1 MRPAL
6 HPAQDLLARLCRN
19 GPACWQ
25 AANNFFSALFASP
38 RFHCPSERVC
48 ESPSG
53 PKRLSRHEPTLDT
66 LDTLGTL
73 HALRLGCGSAALC
86 PLFVLAVA
94 LWHLAARPEALSESN
109 HFNQALLLPLWPG
122 GLSASFEAANKLYE
136 EGKYAD
142 AAASY
147 ERLLQGGQ
155 VSAAL
160 YFNLGN
166 AAFKSSQIGR
176 AIAAYRHAER
186 LAPRDP
192 DVRANLQFARNQ
204 VQGPTLPVGRWQRW
218 LNRFTLN
225 EWTVM
230 ATTALWLLFLLLGL
244 LQWRPALKATLRRA
258 VLAVASGAVLLAAC
272 LAAALFQARSVRIAI
287 VVKPEAV
294 VRAGWFDESKE
305 AFTVHDGAELK
316 VLDQND
322 KWLQVGADPLRLG
335 WIPRDEVV
343 VER

>member
-1 MRPAL
+1 MKPAL
-6 HPAQDLLARLCRN
+6 HPTQKLLARLCRS
-19 GPACWQ
+19 GPAYSQ
-25 AANNFFSALFASP
+25 ATHTFFSALFASL
-38 RFHCPSERVC
+38 RFYCPSERVC
-48 ESPSG
+48 QSPSG

-66 LDTLGTL
+66 L
-73 HALRLGCGSAALC
+73 HALRLACGFAALC
-86 PLFVLAVA
+86 RGLVLAFVL
-94 LWHLAARPEALSESN
+94 WPLAACPEALFQSN
-109 HFNQALLLPLWPG
+109 HFQPLLSPLWPG
-122 GLSASFEAANKLYE
+122 ALSARFEAANKLYE
-136 EGKYAD
+136 EGKYAE

-160 YFNLGN
+160 CFNLGN

-218 LNRFTLN
+218 LNRFTLD

-230 ATTALWLLFLLLGL
+230 AAAALWLLFLLLAL
-244 LQWRPALKATLRRA
+244 LQWRPALKASLRRA
-258 VLAVASGAVLLAAC
+258 VLAAAAGAVLLAAC
-272 LAAALFQARSVRIAI
+272 LAAALCQARSVRIAI

-335 WIPRDEVV
+335 WIPRAEVV
-343 VER
+343 LER

>member
-1 MRPAL
+1 M
-6 HPAQDLLARLCRN
+6 D
-19 GPACWQ
+19 
-25 AANNFFSALFASP
+25 NFFSALFASL
-38 RFHCPSERVC
+38 RFHCSSARAC
-48 ESPSG
+48 RSPSG
-53 PKRLSRHEPTLDT
+53 PKRVSRHEPTLD
-66 LDTLGTL
+66 TL

-86 PLFVLAVA
+86 PLFVLAIV
-94 LWHLAARPEALSESN
+94 LWPLAARPEALSESN
-109 HFNQALLLPLWPG
+109 HFEQVLRLPLRGSPEA
-122 GLSASFEAANKLYE
+122 LSAGFEAANKLYE
-136 EGKYAD
+136 EGKYAE

-147 ERLLQGGQ
+147 ERLLQGGK

-192 DVRANLQFARNQ
+192 DVRANLRFARNQ

-230 ATTALWLLFLLLGL
+230 AAVGLWLLFLLLGL
-244 LQWRPALKATLRRA
+244 LQWRPALKANLRRA
-258 VLAVASGAVLLAAC
+258 VLAVAAGAVLLAAC
-272 LAAALFQARSVRIAI
+272 LAAALCQARSVRIVI

-322 KWLQVGADPLRLG
+322 KWLQVSADPLRLG

>member
-1 MRPAL
+1 MLNNRVAVE
-6 HPAQDLLARLCRN
+6 AARYSCSWPLSLTRKGC
-19 GPACWQ
+19 
-25 AANNFFSALFASP
+25 AAPSPRVSIASP
-38 RFHCPSERVC
+38 NPPADAGPVASVPS
-48 ESPSG
+48 P
-53 PKRLSRHEPTLDT
+53 
-66 LDTLGTL
+66 TL
-73 HALRLGCGSAALC
+73 HALRLTRSTLGTRLCRAAHLC
-86 PLFVLAVA
+86 RLFLLAFVL
-94 LWHLAARPEALSESN
+94 WPLAARPEALS
-109 HFNQALLLPLWPG
+109 AG
-122 GLSASFEAANKLYE
+122 FEAANKLYE

-160 YFNLGN
+160 FFNLGN

-176 AIAAYRHAER
+176 AIAAYRQAER

-218 LNRFTLN
+218 LGRLTLN
-225 EWTVM
+225 EWTAM
-230 ATTALWLLFLLLGL
+230 AAAALWLLFLLLAL
-244 LQWRPALKATLRRA
+244 LQWRPALKATLRTA
-258 VLAVASGAVLLAAC
+258 VLAVAAGTVLLAAC
-272 LAAALFQARSVRIAI
+272 LAAALCQARSVRIAI

-305 AFTVHDGAELK
+305 AFTVHDGAELR
-316 VLDQND
+316 VLDQNG
-322 KWLQVGADPLRLG
+322 KWLQVSPDPLRLG

-343 VER
+343 IER

>member
-1 MRPAL
+1 MAPGGQPRGRISIKCPFEPAL
-6 HPAQDLLARLCRN
+6 PIPH
-19 GPACWQ
+19 
-25 AANNFFSALFASP
+25 SALRTPHS
-38 RFHCPSERVC
+38 S
-48 ESPSG
+48 
-53 PKRLSRHEPTLDT
+53 
-66 LDTLGTL
+66 
-73 HALRLGCGSAALC
+73 
-86 PLFVLAVA
+86 
-94 LWHLAARPEALSESN
+94 LAA
-109 HFNQALLLPLWPG
+109 G
-122 GLSASFEAANKLYE
+122 FEAANKLYE

-147 ERLLQGGQ
+147 EKLLQGGQ

-176 AIAAYRHAER
+176 AIAAYRQAER
-186 LAPRDP
+186 IAPRDP
-192 DVRANLQFARNQ
+192 DIRANLQFARNQ

-230 ATTALWLLFLLLGL
+230 TALALWLLFLLLAL
-244 LQWRPALKATLRRA
+244 LQWRPTLKASLRRT
-258 VLAVASGAVLLAAC
+258 VLAAAAVALLLAAC
-272 LAAALFQARSVRIAI
+272 LAAALVQARSVRIAI

-316 VLDQND
+316 VLDQHD
-322 KWLQVGADPLRLG
+322 KWLQVSPNPLRLG
-335 WIPRDEVV
+335 WLPRDQVLLAP
-343 VER
+343 

>member
-1 MRPAL
+1 MSAAL
-6 HPAQDLLARLCRN
+6 HPTQDLLARLCR
-19 GPACWQ
+19 
-25 AANNFFSALFASP
+25 
-38 RFHCPSERVC
+38 
-48 ESPSG
+48 
-53 PKRLSRHEPTLDT
+53 
-66 LDTLGTL
+66 
-73 HALRLGCGSAALC
+73 
-86 PLFVLAVA
+86 LFVVA
-94 LWHLAARPEALSESN
+94 FVLWPLAARPEAM
-109 HFNQALLLPLWPG
+109 
-122 GLSASFEAANKLYE
+122 SADFEAANKLYE
-136 EGKYAD
+136 EGKYAE

-147 ERLLQGGQ
+147 EKLLQGGR

-176 AIAAYRHAER
+176 AIGAYRQAER

-204 VQGPTLPVGRWQRW
+204 VQGPTLPTGRWQRW

-230 ATTALWLLFLLLGL
+230 AAAVAWLLFLLLAL
-244 LQWRPALKATLRRA
+244 LQWRPALKATLRRT
-258 VLAVASGAVLLAAC
+258 VLAAAAGAVLLAAC
-272 LAAALFQARSVRIAI
+272 LGAALYQARSVRTAI
-287 VVKPEAV
+287 VVRPEAV

-322 KWLQVGADPLRLG
+322 KWLQVTAGPLRLG
-335 WIPRDEVV
+335 WVPRKDVV
-343 VER
+343 IEGY